1 MADKF
6 EFTAKEREETLSL
19 IDHLRTTVGATL
31 KPDDEEKLRN
41 RLGYSLENNQV
52 HRDVFGL
59 NPILSGLQTAKIV
72 VEEIGLKRDA
82 VLAILLHPSVEDG
95 FMTIEEVRSEFG
107 ESPARILHGLLR
119 ISELYKKNPVVESEN
134 FRNLLLSFAEDMRVI
149 LVMIA
154 DRVQLMR
161 QIKDTTNEEARHE
174 VSQEAAYLY
183 APLAHKLGLYKL
195 KSELEDL
202 SLKYLEHDVYYMI
215 REKLNA
221 TKEARDEYIEGF
233 IEPIDRN
240 WRLRDSSST

>member
-95 FMTIEEVRSEFG
+95 FMTI
-107 ESPARILHGLLR
+107 
-119 ISELYKKNPVVESEN
+119 
-134 FRNLLLSFAEDMRVI
+134 
-149 LVMIA
+149 
-154 DRVQLMR
+154 
-161 QIKDTTNEEARHE
+161 
-174 VSQEAAYLY
+174 
-183 APLAHKLGLYKL
+183 
-195 KSELEDL
+195 
-202 SLKYLEHDVYYMI
+202 
-215 REKLNA
+215 
-221 TKEARDEYIEGF
+221 
-233 IEPIDRN
+233 
-240 WRLRDSSST
+240 